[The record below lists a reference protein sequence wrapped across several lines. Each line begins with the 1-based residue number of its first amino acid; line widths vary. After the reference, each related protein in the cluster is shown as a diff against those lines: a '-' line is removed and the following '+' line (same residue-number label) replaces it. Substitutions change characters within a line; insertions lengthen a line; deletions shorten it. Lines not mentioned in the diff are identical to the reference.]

1 MGWAHSGQEC
11 SRSILSD
18 RGPTLYFSG
27 VNARTEVYSPLQN
40 AAVWLAAWLY
50 GHEST
55 DALVSA
61 LTDLGGDHHYAG
73 QPLAHLLREIRS
85 EADLDTEGPAVRLIL
100 SGPGQPPELP
110 AGSPAAAALGEAGA
124 VVIRGHAGANHIL
137 IPEYGDNGTQWRW
150 FEEHE
155 RLPEPAWLSPGEAD
169 ALLSRATNE
178 AAVLIEA
185 AGGIRSDLPNPR
197 LTVGTLA
204 DFYDTPGLPMR
215 TPPRAA
221 KLFAR
226 ADAVAAVVETV
237 VDTLGDHS
245 FDPHLFA
252 LWRHIRTARMAG
264 VADAVLD
271 YQRGD

>member
-1 MGWAHSGQEC
+1 MY
-11 SRSILSD
+11 
-18 RGPTLYFSG
+18 PLYSTG
-27 VNARTEVYSPLQN
+27 VSTRAEVYSPLQN
-40 AAVWLAAWLY
+40 TAVWLAAWLN
-50 GHEST
+50 GHVSS
-55 DALVSA
+55 DGLVGALR
-61 LTDLGGDHHYAG
+61 DLGGRHTYDGA
-73 QPLAHLLREIRS
+73 PLIELLRNVRAA
-85 EADLDTEGPAVRLIL
+85 ADLESPGPAVRLIL

-110 AGSPAAAALGEAGA
+110 AGSPAALALGDEGA
-124 VVIRGHAGANHIL
+124 IVIRGTENVSHIL
-137 IPEYGDNGTQWRW
+137 VPSYGTDTVEWSW
-150 FEEHE
+150 FEETR

-185 AGGIRSDLPNPR
+185 AGGSSRDVPNPR

-204 DFYDTPGLPMR
+204 DFYDTPGLPIG

-226 ADAVAAVVETV
+226 ADAVAAVIETV
-237 VDTLGDHS
+237 VDRLDDHT
-245 FDPHLFA
+245 FDPQLFS

-271 YQRGD
+271 YQRAN

>member
-1 MGWAHSGQEC
+1 M
-11 SRSILSD
+11 
-18 RGPTLYFSG
+18 GPTLYFPV

-40 AAVWLAAWLY
+40 TAVWLSAWLY

-55 DALVSA
+55 DALVAA
-61 LTDLGGDHHYAG
+61 LTDLGGDHHFAG
-73 QPLAHLLREIRS
+73 EPLAHLLREIRS
-85 EADLDTEGPAVRLIL
+85 EVDLATEGPPVRLIL

-124 VVIRGHAGANHIL
+124 VVIRGRAGVHHIL
-137 IPEYGDNGTQWRW
+137 IPEYSGDGTEWRW
-150 FEEHE
+150 FDEHD

-169 ALLSRATNE
+169 ALLSRATDD

-185 AGGIRSDLPNPR
+185 DGGIRSDLPNPR

-237 VDTLGDHS
+237 VDKLNDHS
-245 FDPHLFA
+245 FDPQLFA

-264 VADAVLD
+264 VADAVLE
-271 YQRGD
+271 YQRGA